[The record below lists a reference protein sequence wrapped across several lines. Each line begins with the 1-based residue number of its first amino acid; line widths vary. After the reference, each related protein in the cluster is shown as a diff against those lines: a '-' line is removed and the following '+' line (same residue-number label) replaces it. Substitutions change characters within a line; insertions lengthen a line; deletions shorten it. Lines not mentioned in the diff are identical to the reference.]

1 MIRLQRCSDC
11 GTAQY
16 PARAVCV
23 ACLSDALAWE
33 ETEAL
38 AGTVLAR
45 TVLHHSNEARFRPAL
60 PLSVGLVRLD
70 AGPVAVCF
78 IGRHEPGETVRVRSR
93 LDEAGME
100 VLEASG

>member
-1 MIRLQRCSDC
+1 MIRLQRCTEC

-38 AGTVLAR
+38 PGTVLAR
-45 TVLHHSNEARFRPAL
+45 AVLHHSNEAGFHAAL
-60 PLSVGLVRLD
+60 PLAIALVRLD

-78 IGRHEPGETVRVRSR
+78 VGERVPGEAVRVRARVDDAGR
-93 LDEAGME
+93 L
-100 VLEASG
+100 VLEAL